1 MSAVAPV
8 ELPSHVEAGDEW
20 KAWPRKVEAHL
31 KWGVRQRQVDAF
43 TRNGKLRVYA
53 CPDGVNRLDPAELR
67 NLFGDA
73 GVVQGRDR
81 DLSASERRRRLAEA
95 EADPV
100 ALMFREVVGMLQD
113 MHKESI
119 GLLRVVSDP
128 LKTLLDATS
137 STIAAQ
143 AERIKTLEA
152 HADEAVVLKSEL
164 ADAKQERELAVK
176 RHDAAEQRREQT
188 MALLKEQIPSLMRLY
203 VEGDSLSSFAK
214 RAPRAVIETI
224 VESDTVSE
232 SDAEILRRAAGIPPK
247 PATQQQSNGVV
258 DHGHS

>member
-8 ELPSHVEAGDEW
+8 ELPPHVEAGDAW
-20 KAWPRKVEAHL
+20 KAWPRKVAAHL
-31 KWGVRQRQVDAF
+31 EWGVRQRQIDAF

-53 CPDGVNRLDPAELR
+53 CPDGINRLDPVQLR
-67 NLFGDA
+67 ELFGDS

-81 DLSASERRRRLAEA
+81 DLSASERKRRLAEA

-128 LKTLLDATS
+128 LKTVLDAAS

-188 MALLKEQIPSLMRLY
+188 MSLLKEQVPALMRLY

-247 PATQQQSNGVV
+247 PAPQQSNGVV